1 MKRRHD
7 FSTDAPELFWKE
19 YGMDA
24 PLYPPAAAFVQ
35 PQRVPQ
41 RLSAA
46 ETPIAVLKTV
56 PAAWAIVN
64 KEIPGMDRRVGGD
77 QIRPH
82 LGNFSLES
90 LLPFGIV
97 QREALERVDQQLR
110 ALGEVR

>member
-1 MKRRHD
+1 
-7 FSTDAPELFWKE
+7 
-19 YGMDA
+19 MDA

-35 PQRVPQ
+35 PERVPQ
-41 RLSAA
+41 RLSVA
-46 ETPIAVLKTV
+46 ETPLTTLKANT
-56 PAAWAIVN
+56 AAWAIVN

-97 QREALERVDQQLR
+97 QRDALDRIDQQLS
-110 ALGEVR
+110 ALGKAK

>member
-1 MKRRHD
+1 
-7 FSTDAPELFWKE
+7 
-19 YGMDA
+19 MDA
-24 PLYPPAAAFVQ
+24 PLYPPAVAFVP
-35 PQRVPQ
+35 PQRLPQ
-41 RLSAA
+41 RLSVA
-46 ETPIAVLKTV
+46 ETPITTLKAN

-97 QREALERVDQQLR
+97 QRDALDRIDAQLR
-110 ALGEVR
+110 ALGPTK

>member
-1 MKRRHD
+1 
-7 FSTDAPELFWKE
+7 
-19 YGMDA
+19 MDA

-41 RLSAA
+41 PLSAR
-46 ETPIAVLKTV
+46 ETPITTLKSN

-64 KEIPGMDRRVGGD
+64 KEIPGMDQRVGGD

-90 LLPFGIV
+90 LVPFGIV
-97 QREALERVDQQLR
+97 QRDALERIDQQLR
-110 ALGEVR
+110 ALGEAK

>member
-1 MKRRHD
+1 
-7 FSTDAPELFWKE
+7 
-19 YGMDA
+19 MDA

-35 PQRVPQ
+35 PEQVPQ
-41 RLSAA
+41 PLSSA
-46 ETPIAVLKTV
+46 ETPITTLKAN

-97 QREALERVDQQLR
+97 QRDALERIDQQLR
-110 ALGEVR
+110 ALGETK